1 MEETMKKLVPYSVYL
16 PIEHYEKIKVLASQ
30 RKASAMV
37 RDAICMILDGDDAYK
52 AGYNKA
58 LRDCIK
64 RVNSL
69 KEIDNIAVQGKYL
82 STLLSEDI
90 ESLEM

>member
-1 MEETMKKLVPYSVYL
+1 MKKLVPYSVYL

-30 RKASAMV
+30 RKASEMV
-37 RDAICMILDGDDAYK
+37 RDAIGMILDGSDPYK

-64 RVNSL
+64 RVNSV
-69 KEIDNIAVQGKYL
+69 KEIEHIAIQGKYL

-90 ESLEM
+90 QSMEL

>member
-16 PIEHYEKIKVLASQ
+16 PVEHYEKIKVLASQ

-37 RDAICMILDGDDAYK
+37 RDAIGMILDGNDAYK

-58 LRDCIK
+58 LRDCVK
-64 RVNSL
+64 QVNDIQ
-69 KEIDNIAVQGKYL
+69 EIENIAVRGKYL
-82 STLLSEDI
+82 STFLSERI
-90 ESLEM
+90 ESMEL

>member
-16 PIEHYEKIKVLASQ
+16 PVEHYEKIKVLASQ

-37 RDAICMILDGDDAYK
+37 RDAIGMILDGNDAYK

-58 LRDCIK
+58 LRDCVK
-64 RVNSL
+64 QVNDIQ
-69 KEIDNIAVQGKYL
+69 EIENIAVRGKYL
-82 STLLSEDI
+82 STFLSERI
-90 ESLEM
+90 ESMEI

>member
-1 MEETMKKLVPYSVYL
+1 MKKLVPYSVYL

-37 RDAICMILDGDDAYK
+37 RDAIGMILDGDDTYK

-58 LRDCIK
+58 LRDCVK
-64 RVNSL
+64 QVNNV
-69 KEIDNIAVQGKYL
+69 KEIENIAVQGKYL
-82 STLLSEDI
+82 STLLSENI

>member
-1 MEETMKKLVPYSVYL
+1 MKKLIPYSVYL

-37 RDAICMILDGDDAYK
+37 RDAICMILDGNDAYK

-58 LRDCIK
+58 LRDCVK
-64 RVNSL
+64 RVNDV
-69 KEIDNIAVQGKYL
+69 KEIEHIAVQGKYL

-90 ESLEM
+90 ESMEI